1 MPYRMP
7 PTPFS
12 PARFLTSMTA
22 IVLLAVGLT
31 GCSPQVSNA
40 ASPGNTFNEA
50 AIRQNLSARLP
61 NLPAIEEIRA
71 TPMPGLF
78 EVRINQSDILYTD
91 AEGHFLIQGTL
102 FDTRNLTNLTENRI
116 DELTR
121 LAFSD
126 LPLQDA
132 ITTVRGNGQRKIAV
146 FMDPHCS
153 FCKRLDRDLV
163 NLNNVTIYTFLV
175 PMLGPNSMVWSRNIW
190 CAANPAQ
197 TYSQWMLQGVTPPDA
212 TCDTAALERNL
223 EFARANRI
231 SGTPTSFMADGT
243 RIVGADFNRIQQH
256 LGSRR

>member
-1 MPYRMP
+1 MRPAP
-7 PTPFS
+7 LS
-12 PARFLTSMTA
+12 PARLLTSVTA
-22 IVLLAVGLT
+22 IVLLAVALI

-40 ASPGNTFNEA
+40 ASPGSGFNEA

-78 EVRINQSDILYTD
+78 EVRINQSDIFYTD
-91 AEGHFLIQGTL
+91 AQGHFLIQGTL

-116 DELTR
+116 EELTR
-121 LAFSD
+121 LAFGD

-146 FMDPHCS
+146 FMDPHCG

-163 NLNNVTIYTFLV
+163 NLNNVTVYTFLV
-175 PMLGPNSMVWSRNIW
+175 PMLGPNSLVWSRNIW

-197 TYSQWMLQGVTPPDA
+197 AYSRWMLQGATPPEA
-212 TCDTAALERNL
+212 TCDTAALDRNL

-231 SGTPTSFMADGT
+231 TGTPTSFMADGT

-256 LGSRR
+256 LGPQR